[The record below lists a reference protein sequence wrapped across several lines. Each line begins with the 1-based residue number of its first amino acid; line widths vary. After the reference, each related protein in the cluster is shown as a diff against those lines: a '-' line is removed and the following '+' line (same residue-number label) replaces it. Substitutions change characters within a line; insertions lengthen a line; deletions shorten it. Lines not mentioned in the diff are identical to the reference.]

1 MKLLLQF
8 DYLKTLRLLIG
19 HRDLITPTLRGLR
32 YYEAPDV
39 GRSRDSRGLRE
50 DLEGLFLW
58 RTAGVLTFK
67 VRSDVSTWPLLE
79 TDKTK
84 DKYMSS

>member
-8 DYLKTLRLLIG
+8 DYLKTLRLLIV
-19 HRDLITPTLRGLR
+19 HRDLITPTLCGLR
-32 YYEAPDV
+32 CYEAPDV
-39 GRSRDSRGLRE
+39 GRSRDRRGLRE
-50 DLEGLFLW
+50 NLEGLFLW
-58 RTAGVLTFK
+58 RTAGVLSFK
-67 VRSDVSTWPLLE
+67 VHSNVSAWPLLE